1 MMYNDISDLRKK
13 IKDCDQ
19 NMDLIEILISSAID
33 KDVVILDRDMRFLS
47 QVWSKEYLIKKSL
60 ERKLERLNQRYD

>member
-1 MMYNDISDLRKK
+1 MYNDISDLRKK

>member
-60 ERKLERLNQRYD
+60 ERKLEKLNQKYD